1 MRRAAPLSLLLAGL
15 AVGLSACDGQ
25 ASSGSSPPAAASLS
39 PEAAALIMARPYKHK
54 VPKGY
59 DAKKPTPLV
68 VMLHGLSASGEL
80 NELVLHLAPLA
91 DARTFLYAYPDG
103 TKDPVGV
110 RFWNA
115 TDGCCDFFGSKV
127 DDVAYL
133 TAVIDDLS
141 SRYTVD
147 PQRVFLV
154 GHSNGGYMAHRMA
167 CDRSAKIAGI
177 VSLAGGQW
185 IDSSKCRPVGKVSV
199 LQVHGTADTNV
210 AYDGTPLTPG
220 ARQTVAIWANR
231 NACLGPLT
239 TNGVRLDIE
248 STLAGAE
255 TKVESYSGCASD
267 GAVELWTLE
276 GGGHIPAFNA
286 QWPGSIYDFLMA
298 HPKP

>member
-1 MRRAAPLSLLLAGL
+1 MNQTAQVSLLLAGL
-15 AVGLSACDGQ
+15 TASLLACDGQ
-25 ASSGSSPPAAASLS
+25 PSADSEQVTFPSLRPESAMLIAS
-39 PEAAALIMARPYKHK
+39 RPYKYK
-54 VPKGY
+54 VPKDY

-68 VMLHGLSASGEL
+68 IMLHGLSASGEL

-103 TKDPVGV
+103 TKNTVGA

-133 TAVIDDLS
+133 TAVMDDLS
-141 SRYTVD
+141 SRYNVD
-147 PQRVFLV
+147 PKRIFLV

-177 VSLAGGQW
+177 VSLAGAQW
-185 IDSSKCRPVGKVSV
+185 IDSSKCRPTGKVAV

-220 ARQTVAIWANR
+220 ARQTVAVWANR

-239 TNGVRLDIE
+239 DSGVRRDIV

-255 TKVESYSGCASD
+255 TKVETYSGCAKEGS
-267 GAVELWTLE
+267 VELWTME
-276 GGGHIPAFNA
+276 EGGHIPTFNA
-286 QWPGSIYDFLMA
+286 AWPGAIYDFLMA